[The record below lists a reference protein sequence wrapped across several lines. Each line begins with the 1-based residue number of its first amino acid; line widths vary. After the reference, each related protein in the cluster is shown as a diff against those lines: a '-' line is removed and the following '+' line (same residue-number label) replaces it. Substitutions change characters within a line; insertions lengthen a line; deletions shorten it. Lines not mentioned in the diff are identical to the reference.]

1 MQYDEFR
8 NWLEARGGNPNSV
21 DTRSSAV
28 RKIEKELGALGSS
41 HPDLDAAFD
50 DDQFSQLRNALDD
63 MRADAK
69 ASGTKYRALFPGS
82 NDPLNRIS
90 NSRAWLGQYAQFRRR
105 QDSPSTELNPLDSY
119 WFVGASFG
127 GKNDQTDRFLHDSI
141 WEISTPKPAEAD
153 LVRSMKVGDRIA
165 IKATFVQ
172 KHNLPFENRGQSVSV
187 MRIKARGIITDNPGD
202 GERVSVSWDE
212 EFDPKD
218 WYFYTFRPTI
228 WELHPDGG
236 HAEKLIEF
244 TFFDE
249 AQDIGSYSSEWAGAP
264 SGTDVGPT
272 QRFWIEK
279 TIVAGRPDRMDGE
292 HAVGRALRSPQTS
305 KDGKNIYANMLEVQP
320 GDVIFHLTDNDAIT
334 SVSIAGDI
342 ADQRFVGLADTDWA
356 GQPGFRV
363 PLEDHEPLDPALPR
377 QAFLET
383 EPFATELTEL
393 HESGAKG
400 LFYNKRGLNQGA
412 Y

>member
-1 MQYDEFR
+1 M
-8 NWLEARGGNPNSV
+8 
-21 DTRSSAV
+21 
-28 RKIEKELGALGSS
+28 
-41 HPDLDAAFD
+41 
-50 DDQFSQLRNALDD
+50 
-63 MRADAK
+63 
-69 ASGTKYRALFPGS
+69 
-82 NDPLNRIS
+82 
-90 NSRAWLGQYAQFRRR
+90 
-105 QDSPSTELNPLDSY
+105 
-119 WFVGASFG
+119 
-127 GKNDQTDRFLHDSI
+127 
-141 WEISTPKPAEAD
+141 
-153 LVRSMKVGDRIA
+153 
-165 IKATFVQ
+165 
-172 KHNLPFENRGQSVSV
+172 
-187 MRIKARGIITDNPGD
+187 
-202 GERVSVSWDE
+202 
-212 EFDPKD
+212 
-218 WYFYTFRPTI
+218 
-228 WELHPDGG
+228 
-236 HAEKLIEF
+236 
-244 TFFDE
+244 
-249 AQDIGSYSSEWAGAP
+249 
-264 SGTDVGPT
+264 
-272 QRFWIEK
+272 
-279 TIVAGRPDRMDGE
+279 AGRPDRMDGE